1 MPPPMKS
8 KNKITILV
16 LALSALTGG
25 AYAQSPREQLKQTV
39 EQVQKAPNDSALRE
53 RAIRLGSQIKP
64 APALPDD
71 ANRYEGRAKFA
82 FKNAKSS
89 ADLLAAAGEF
99 EAAAKAAPW
108 VAGYYSDLCTIY
120 EKAEKYA
127 EAKRNCELY
136 LVSLNDPALVG
147 EVKQR
152 IAGIEFGLEKAN
164 SPQAR
169 EAAMLEK
176 VNGARFVYKTEM
188 QGLGSFDTI
197 YEIEGKAMRIKVQVY
212 TLGAGVKLHGYIT
225 GPGLYPITTLTYAN
239 GAFTESKSDGSV
251 TEYIIQADGREIL
264 SRTLKLPSTFPQNAP
279 LPRHTIPRQ

>member
-1 MPPPMKS
+1 MKLFAL
-8 KNKITILV
+8 I
-16 LALSALTGG
+16 ALSAVSTSV
-25 AYAQSPREQLKQTV
+25 AFAQSPREQLQ
-39 EQVQKAPNDSALRE
+39 QAAAQLQKTPDDNALRE
-53 RAIRLGSQIKP
+53 RVIKLGSQIKP

-71 ANRYEGRAKFA
+71 ANRHEGRAKFA
-82 FKNAKSS
+82 FRSAKSTEEF
-89 ADLLAAAGEF
+89 LTAAREF
-99 EAAAKAAPW
+99 EAAAKVAPW

-188 QGLGSFDTI
+188 QGIGSFDTI
-197 YEIEGKAMRIKVQVY
+197 YEIEGRAMRIKVQVY
-212 TLGAGVKLHGYIT
+212 TLGAGVKLRGYIT

-239 GAFTESKSDGSV
+239 GAFTESTSDGTV
-251 TEYIIQADGREIL
+251 TEFTIQADGREIL
-264 SRTLKLPSTFPQNAP
+264 SRTLKLPSMFPKDAA
-279 LPRHTIPRQ
+279 LPRYTIPRQ

>member
-1 MPPPMKS
+1 MKLFAL
-8 KNKITILV
+8 I
-16 LALSALTGG
+16 ALSAVSTSV
-25 AYAQSPREQLKQTV
+25 AFAQSPREQLQ
-39 EQVQKAPNDSALRE
+39 QAAARLQKTPDDNALRE
-53 RAIRLGSQIKP
+53 RVIKLGSQIKP

-71 ANRYEGRAKFA
+71 ANRHEGRAKFA
-82 FKNAKSS
+82 FRSAKSTEEF
-89 ADLLAAAGEF
+89 LTAAREF
-99 EAAAKAAPW
+99 EAAAKVAPW

-188 QGLGSFDTI
+188 QGIGSFDTI
-197 YEIEGKAMRIKVQVY
+197 YEIEGRAMRIKVQVY
-212 TLGAGVKLHGYIT
+212 TLGAGVKLRGYIT
-225 GPGLYPITTLTYAN
+225 DPGLYPITTLTYAN
-239 GAFTESKSDGSV
+239 GAFTESTSDGTV
-251 TEYIIQADGREIL
+251 TEFTIQADGREIL
-264 SRTLKLPSTFPQNAP
+264 SRTLKLPSMFPKDAA
-279 LPRHTIPRQ
+279 LPRYTIPRQ